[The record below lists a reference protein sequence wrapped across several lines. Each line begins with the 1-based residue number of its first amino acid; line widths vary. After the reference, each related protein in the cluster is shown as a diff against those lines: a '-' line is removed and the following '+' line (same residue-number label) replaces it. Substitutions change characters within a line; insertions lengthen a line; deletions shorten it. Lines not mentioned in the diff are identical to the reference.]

1 MKKQTQ
7 IPDEKSFYRLPF
19 EKGTFELTEKTLNLN
34 SQFRKPDYY
43 YRIQTRNINF
53 LNEILILAVLIKD
66 EPEQLIFLKV
76 TQYELLVCCNVD
88 TDAAYL
94 SRFAYFG
101 LLSLM
106 DYSSSVHLDEYYWP
120 DFFDSNSGKSQFL
133 KIYNDRKGLDIE
145 LKTKYPHFYKP
156 GDELID
162 WYKEAEMQ
170 DRNTPI
176 SIKLEDHPIKDT
188 VLGYFLAD
196 TNLSSIHSNHY
207 SFLVPFVGIS
217 TKDKRKVK
225 SFSSFVFSESD
236 LKTAD
241 YATSSTQNKLIE
253 ISQKMLELAP
263 VGPSYWRR
271 PFCPDGEEKKNGNQL
286 LELWHKAKNS
296 LLSQHYIYYYY
307 THGLNYLKGKPMK
320 NWICSYKIQKE
331 QPHLIIK
338 IIDKGR
344 YYQLELKFRVNR
356 KTYSPENQLIPF
368 FINAS
373 TDKERL
379 YLLNDFREFQ
389 LMLFFSYFGYRFAVL
404 KAHYKDEIKDFID
417 GLAERHPDP
426 SSNSSKI

>member
-19 EKGTFELTEKTLNLN
+19 EKGTFELTEKTLNLH
-34 SQFRKPDYY
+34 SKFRKPDQY
-43 YRIQTRNINF
+43 YRIKIRNINF
-53 LNEILILAVLIKD
+53 LNEILILAVTIKD

-76 TQYELLVCCNVD
+76 TQYELLVSCSVD
-88 TDAAYL
+88 TDATYL

-106 DYSSSVHLDEYYWP
+106 DYSSSVQLDEYYWP

-133 KIYNDRKGLDIE
+133 KIYNDRRGLDIE
-145 LKTKYPHFYKP
+145 LKTKYSHFYKP
-156 GDELID
+156 GDKLID
-162 WYKEAEMQ
+162 WYTEAEMP
-170 DRNTPI
+170 DRETPS
-176 SIKLEDHPIKDT
+176 SIELEDHPKKDMA
-188 VLGYFLAD
+188 LGYFLAD

-207 SFLVPFVGIS
+207 SFLMPFVGIP

-236 LKTAD
+236 LKTVDCA
-241 YATSSTQNKLIE
+241 ASSSQQKLID
-253 ISQKMLELAP
+253 ISFKMLELAP

-286 LELWHKAKNS
+286 LELWHQAKNF
-296 LLSQHYIYYYY
+296 LLSQRYIYYYC
-307 THGLNYLKGKPMK
+307 THGLNYLKGKPMR
-320 NWICSYKIQKE
+320 NWIRGYQIQKE
-331 QPHLIIK
+331 QPQLIIK
-338 IIDKGR
+338 MIDKGK

-356 KTYSPENQLIPF
+356 KTYSAENQIIPF

-379 YLLNDFREFQ
+379 YLLNNFREFQ
-389 LMLFFSYFGYRFAVL
+389 LMLFFYHYGYRFAVL

-417 GLAERHPDP
+417 EIAERYPG
-426 SSNSSKI
+426 